1 MEKHDQ
7 LDVNDFNNQML
18 RDLGFGELVEDM
30 NTSTSNT
37 CGSCERKF
45 CICFADTSSEVTITS
60 EDSLKN
66 SRHSAS
72 YETETEVEVEQRM
85 EQRMKQK
92 HQQQQQHQGGMHQQH
107 QQQHQQQN
115 LTDHNWEKT
124 SLGCED
130 WLKEGENDGDAV
142 ALRSVKDSF
151 GGGAAPIN
159 NNESQSQS
167 EKLPYGRRT
176 YVRPIMLQPASMFD
190 SDLRVFFVRS
200 LEDVRLQP
208 SSETMLRTDIE
219 FHPFMTEVG
228 GKSGQ
233 SWAAT
238 VAPIS
243 MSSPYYSEVLSYCVV
258 KGGSVNLNLCEPKP
272 LNVGMINGSICRD
285 AIIHAGSIIAVVEI
299 CPHKY

>member
-1 MEKHDQ
+1 
-7 LDVNDFNNQML
+7 ML

-130 WLKEGENDGDAV
+130 WLKE
-142 ALRSVKDSF
+142 AL
-151 GGGAAPIN
+151 
-159 NNESQSQS
+159 
-167 EKLPYGRRT
+167 
-176 YVRPIMLQPASMFD
+176 
-190 SDLRVFFVRS
+190 
-200 LEDVRLQP
+200 
-208 SSETMLRTDIE
+208 
-219 FHPFMTEVG
+219 
-228 GKSGQ
+228 
-233 SWAAT
+233 
-238 VAPIS
+238 
-243 MSSPYYSEVLSYCVV
+243 
-258 KGGSVNLNLCEPKP
+258 
-272 LNVGMINGSICRD
+272 
-285 AIIHAGSIIAVVEI
+285 
-299 CPHKY
+299 